1 MTKIIILLFVSY
13 FEVKRIFVTLP
24 SFNVSNLGAMP
35 SV

>member
-24 SFNVSNLGAMP
+24 SFNVS
-35 SV
+35 